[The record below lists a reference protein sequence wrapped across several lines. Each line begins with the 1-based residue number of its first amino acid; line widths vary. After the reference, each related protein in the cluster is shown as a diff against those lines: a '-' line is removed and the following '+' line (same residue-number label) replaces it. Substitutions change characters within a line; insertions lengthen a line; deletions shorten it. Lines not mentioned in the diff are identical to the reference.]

1 MHAISDACGF
11 AQKQNTRQAIFN
23 GFSPGALGPPYT
35 SSFMDPP
42 IGLSWSWFM
51 QRLFPFS
58 MLFQPSG
65 NTPKF
70 PSPHLKE
77 TLLAPQ
83 QGFLGVG
90 SIPYIPLNPPSLP
103 GALA

>member
-1 MHAISDACGF
+1 MLRF
-11 AQKQNTRQAIFN
+11 
-23 GFSPGALGPPYT
+23 
-35 SSFMDPP
+35 
-42 IGLSWSWFM
+42 
-51 QRLFPFS
+51 FPFN
-58 MLFQPSG
+58 MLFQLSG

-70 PSPHLKE
+70 PSPNLKE

>member
-1 MHAISDACGF
+1 MGF
-11 AQKQNTRQAIFN
+11 FGGLRAPLIIF
-23 GFSPGALGPPYT
+23 
-35 SSFMDPP
+35 SFMDPP
-42 IGLSWSWFM
+42 IVIYHGLGSYQGSS
-51 QRLFPFS
+51 LFKYVVV
-58 MLFQPSG
+58 QPSG